1 VHHFDI
7 VAFISAATGVFGFLS
22 ITLLIFGRLGIGS
35 IVAFLVA
42 GLVIGYFRDIPAAT
56 VLALRE
62 FSELGVIL
70 LLFLIGI
77 EMKPPELR
85 RLGRDVIAFGTP
97 QIVLTA
103 AVVGGY
109 FWLRSANWTTST
121 VIGMGFALSSTTL
134 VVQILKDRGEFESN
148 WGRKAIAILIAQD
161 LAIVPFLLAV
171 SLLADQSDGAVAD
184 ASWLRAGL
192 AAAVVLAAIIAAG
205 RLVMPRLLAVASG
218 QRNTPAFA
226 CVTFLGVFGAA
237 LASETAGL
245 SMALGAFLLGA
256 TLSTSLYRSEI
267 ESVIE
272 PCKGVLLALFFLSV
286 GLSIDL
292 RVVGEVWASLLVST
306 AVVVGIKIGVVIA
319 IALALRHTLP
329 DALRL
334 SFVLAQCGEFGFV
347 LFAAAE
353 SRNLMSAELTALGS
367 VLISI
372 SMLAT
377 TFLMRFADRLAG
389 PTAKA
394 AKAS

>member
-7 VAFISAATGVFGFLS
+7 VAFMFAAIGVFGFLS
-22 ITLLIFGRLGIGS
+22 VTLLVFGRLGIGS

-42 GLVIGYFRDIPAAT
+42 GLMIGHFRDIPAAT

-85 RLGRDVIAFGTP
+85 RLGRDVIAFGIP
-97 QIVLTA
+97 QIILTA

-109 FWLRSANWTTST
+109 FWLRFANWTTST

-171 SLLADQSDGAVAD
+171 SLLADQSDGAVAG
-184 ASWLRAGL
+184 ASWLLAGL
-192 AAAVVLAAIIAAG
+192 AAAIVLAAIIAAG

-256 TLSTSLYRSEI
+256 TLSTSLYRPEI

-292 RVVGEVWASLLVST
+292 GVVGEAWASLLVST
-306 AVVVGIKIGVVIA
+306 VVVVGMKIGIVIA
-319 IALALRHTLP
+319 IALALRLALP
-329 DALRL
+329 DALRV

-347 LFAAAE
+347 LFAAAQ
-353 SRNLMSAELTALGS
+353 SRNLMGAELTALGS
-367 VLISI
+367 VLIGI

-377 TFLMRFADRLAG
+377 TFLVRLADRLAG
-389 PTAKA
+389 SIVRA

>member
-7 VAFISAATGVFGFLS
+7 VAFMLAATGLFGFLS
-22 ITLLIFGRLGIGS
+22 ITLLVFGRLGIGS
-35 IVAFLVA
+35 IVGFLLA
-42 GLVIGYFRDIPAAT
+42 GLVIGQFRDIPAAT
-56 VLALRE
+56 VLTLRE

-77 EMKPPELR
+77 EMKPPELH
-85 RLGRDVIAFGTP
+85 RLGRDVIAFGIP
-97 QIVLTA
+97 QIVLTT

-109 FWLRSANWTTST
+109 FWLRSANWITATM
-121 VIGMGFALSSTTL
+121 IGMGFALSSTTI

-161 LAIVPFLLAV
+161 LAIVPFLLIV
-171 SLLADQSDGAVAD
+171 SLLSDQSDGAVAG
-184 ASWLRAGL
+184 ASLLRAGVT
-192 AAAVVLAAIIAAG
+192 AAVVLAAIIAAG
-205 RLVMPRLLAVASG
+205 RVVMPRLLAVASG

-237 LASETAGL
+237 LAAESAGL

-256 TLSTSLYRSEI
+256 TLSTSLYRPEI
-267 ESVIE
+267 EAVIE

-292 RVVGEVWASLLVST
+292 DVVGKAWASLLVNT
-306 AVVVGIKIGVVIA
+306 VVVVGMKIGIVIA
-319 IALALRHTLP
+319 IALTLRLTLP

-347 LFAAAE
+347 LFAAAQ
-353 SRNLMSAELTALGS
+353 SRNLMTAELTALGS
-367 VLISI
+367 VLIGI

-377 TFLMRFADRLAG
+377 TLLIRLANRLAG
-389 PTAKA
+389 SMVRA
-394 AKAS
+394 AKAI